1 MSDADDL
8 DAASDLVDSGP
19 AVKQGHSIGDYGYNS
34 FPVIN
39 VPDKPEA
46 KMSGVPPEHWAAPV
60 KKNR

>member
-8 DAASDLVDSGP
+8 DAASDLVDSGS
-19 AVKQGHSIGDYGYNS
+19 AATQGHSIGNYGS
-34 FPVIN
+34 QPLKTVE

-46 KMSGVPPEHWAAPV
+46 KMSGVPPEHWAIPV